1 MKDMSHTIVISAVPA
16 EVLDV
21 VWPDAAPLLEQ
32 AVETSGGRYS
42 MERLWEELQE
52 RKLGLWVALEGT
64 TPIAAITTRIA
75 VYPDCKALAM
85 DWIGGTRME
94 EWLPVAHEI
103 LGRYGREHGCS
114 HLEGYGRKGWERA
127 LRKFG
132 WVPDLIT
139 YRMDLTDG

>member
-1 MKDMSHTIVISAVPA
+1 MKDMNHTIVFSAVPTQ
-16 EVLDV
+16 VLDV

-42 MERLWEELQE
+42 MERLWAELQDQT
-52 RKLGLWVALEGT
+52 LGLWVALDDMK
-64 TPIAAITTRIA
+64 PIAAITTRVA
-75 VYPDCKALAM
+75 DYPDCRALAM

-94 EWLPVAHEI
+94 EWLPVAHDV
-103 LGRYGREHGCS
+103 LGRYAREHGCS